1 MLIPERN
8 ILRKN
13 YLKRAL
19 VARPHADPHTN
30 ATFDGEA
37 LIAPKHTL
45 KRASEDGPGSARV
58 QDSIIEDLQ
67 KSLLSIVFMFVKN
80 LPMQHL

>member
-19 VARPHADPHTN
+19 VVRPHADPHTN

-45 KRASEDGPGSARV
+45 KRAVIAWYAAWVARRATAPSAIAAV
-58 QDSIIEDLQ
+58 DEGDYGVAALC
-67 KSLLSIVFMFVKN
+67 
-80 LPMQHL
+80 